1 MKTFYEVH
9 GLDELMVRF
18 RQFPEKYSKAVAKT
32 LNAALLVLQG
42 AVPAYPRPPAGSKYK
57 RTGLL
62 GRSLGSSETGG
73 KMGKPD
79 IFQVIGRHGYQEGR
93 FGTRAKYA
101 AHVVGDYASQ
111 QSERMRHWWTVEQ
124 DVVRRASDKITSV
137 FQRLGVA
144 LAKFLDKGTN
154 P

>member
-1 MKTFYEVH
+1 VKTTYEVH
-9 GLDELMVRF
+9 GLDELMARF

-42 AVPAYPRPPAGSKYK
+42 AVPAYPRPPAGSKYR

-62 GRSLGSSETGG
+62 GRSLGSSETGS
-73 KMGKPD
+73 KMGKAD
-79 IFQVIGRHGYQEGR
+79 ISETVKAHGYQEAH
-93 FGTRAKYA
+93 FGTRLKYA
-101 AHVVGDYASQ
+101 PYVVGDRSSQ
-111 QSERMRHWWTVEQ
+111 QSSRMRHWWTVPQ
-124 DVVRRASDKITSV
+124 DVVRGASDKITST